1 MSVQIFSD
9 LHIDVAPT
17 KPIKI
22 GADVDVVVVA
32 GDTAERARNAFEAL
46 RHFVPERVPIVMVRI
61 IRGFCH
67 DC

>member
-1 MSVQIFSD
+1 MLSD

-17 KPIKI
+17 KPINI
-22 GADVDVVVVA
+22 GADVDVVVAA
-32 GDTAERARNAFEAL
+32 GDTTEGARNAFEAV
-46 RHFVPERVPIVMVRI
+46 RRFVPERVPIVMVRR